1 MTTATITRSRFL
13 RSLALCAGIVLAGR
27 AASAQNECTALGLR
41 TIGFMNSDGVEHQV
55 LCWDKHKSQSCSP
68 SPASCTSAVAEQ
80 PPVSAPSVAVPVAPS
95 NPVVTNIAAPLPAP
109 TPIVTRV
116 AFASGPAADELPS
129 PPLQ

>member
-55 LCWDKHKSQSCSP
+55 LCWDKQQSQACSP
-68 SPASCTSAVAEQ
+68 STGS
-80 PPVSAPSVAVPVAPS
+80 
-95 NPVVTNIAAPLPAP
+95 
-109 TPIVTRV
+109 
-116 AFASGPAADELPS
+116 
-129 PPLQ
+129 